1 MSPHVFEI
9 DKPTEPHYKMPIN
22 AISSIAS
29 RVTGCVLSG
38 SASLAALAANTPHC
52 MREGRHARCRLACYG
67 KVMLPLKVMRLRKA
81 PMAPSPCTV
90 ASRLHTTSLLFP
102 SVAPNAVRTCQQLVP
117 LASATSD

>member
-38 SASLAALAANTPHC
+38 STFQPAAAADDASHVPAVTRVRVALRLLPCLAV
-52 MREGRHARCRLACYG
+52 GRLCH
-67 KVMLPLKVMRLRKA
+67 
-81 PMAPSPCTV
+81 SI
-90 ASRLHTTSLLFP
+90 H
-102 SVAPNAVRTCQQLVP
+102 
-117 LASATSD
+117 